1 VLEELEQSLGSVTS
15 NSYLTPPHHMM
26 ACSQGYVLTQY
37 LLYPNLRTPVMTLLF
52 YRTLCDFGIGFRFLI
67 SPLIDLKVCNSWH
80 CDVEDI
86 DQNSCA
92 FSSAVL
98 EFLEISSEAW
108 FLCLLIDLVV
118 TMTNPF
124 SPFKKRL
131 APPSLRLLCSSSRSL
146 SPPKDCVL
154 PPVLLG
160 HRSIH
165 GNPCRLDQHNQRHLG
180 YLWF

>member
-1 VLEELEQSLGSVTS
+1 VLEELGHCQGYEYLNIFLLSLSPF
-15 NSYLTPPHHMM
+15 LFP
-26 ACSQGYVLTQY
+26 CQGYVIIQY
-37 LLYPNLRTPVMTLLF
+37 LLYPDLRTPVMSLLF

-80 CDVEDI
+80 CDVQDI

-92 FSSAVL
+92 LSSAVL

-124 SPFKKRL
+124 SPFKKRS
-131 APPSLRLLCSSSRSL
+131 PPSLLLLCFSSSLPIPLESCSITSSHGVLVSSWVSLLVLSIRSMG
-146 SPPKDCVL
+146 S
-154 PPVLLG
+154 G
-160 HRSIH
+160 
-165 GNPCRLDQHNQRHLG
+165 
-180 YLWF
+180 